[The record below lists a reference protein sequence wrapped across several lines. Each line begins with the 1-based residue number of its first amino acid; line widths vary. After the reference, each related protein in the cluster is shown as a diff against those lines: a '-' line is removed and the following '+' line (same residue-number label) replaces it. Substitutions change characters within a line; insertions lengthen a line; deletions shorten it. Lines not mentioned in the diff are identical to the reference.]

1 MLITFERKVPQSS
14 YTSQNDHKSK
24 GYPSKTSAA
33 AFTIYMQKLAKGDL
47 RRHWNR
53 LSKNPIFQLYSGPS
67 SSWKYFVCK
76 FFINWNLSSC
86 YTLCLLS
93 LNSSAGLMLM
103 QQPGGL
109 QNQKIPK
116 TALISLSS
124 SDRISVSIHPVDVLL
139 VSLLHICHHKSLSE
153 SNMTQ
158 TQHKYVQTNLE
169 W

>member
-1 MLITFERKVPQSS
+1 MLITPEQKVPQRSD
-14 YTSQNDHKSK
+14 TTRNDHKSK

-33 AFTIYMQKLAKGDL
+33 AFTIYMQKLAKGNL

-53 LSKNPIFQLYSGPS
+53 LSKNLIFQLYLGPS

-93 LNSSAGLMLM
+93 LNSSAGLLM
-103 QQPGGL
+103 QPGL
-109 QNQKIPK
+109 QNQKIP

-124 SDRISVSIHPVDVLL
+124 SDRRSVSIHPVDVLL
-139 VSLLHICHHKSLSE
+139 VSLLHICHHKSWVIVIWHKHSTNMSRQILSD
-153 SNMTQ
+153 
-158 TQHKYVQTNLE
+158 KY
-169 W
+169 